1 MSIIEVRLF
10 ELRMKGERQ
19 GEIDA
24 EEILNRRAVA
34 QARAQARC
42 LYLRRL
48 DRVGKA
54 VAQPVPHAEELLEPR
69 DPRTALVGR
78 RAGEEREVDG
88 CTARGEPP
96 ESLGDYLGSAEFW
109 FESLQNWQ
117 SEFLS
122 LLAMVVLSIVLR
134 ERGSPQSKPVH
145 APHGET
151 GG

>member
-48 DRVGKA
+48 GHQLSEWMTQRLSTRVGHSNA
-54 VAQPVPHAEELLEPR
+54 
-69 DPRTALVGR
+69 RT
-78 RAGEEREVDG
+78 
-88 CTARGEPP
+88 
-96 ESLGDYLGSAEFW
+96 
-109 FESLQNWQ
+109 N
-117 SEFLS
+117 
-122 LLAMVVLSIVLR
+122 
-134 ERGSPQSKPVH
+134 
-145 APHGET
+145 
-151 GG
+151 